1 MEDTLLIFIIALIV
15 LLYGFFSK
23 SLENHNI
30 SGPMVFMVFGIA
42 LSPLLLNIAHLNI
55 NDGMVKTIAEIAL
68 IIVLFSDSSTI
79 NIKKFRDQW
88 KIPARLLFIGLPL
101 TIIFSTYAGTLFF
114 SQESLA
120 NLLLMALILA
130 PTDAALGKAV
140 VTDKKL
146 PLKIRSAINVESGLN
161 DGIVF
166 PILITVV
173 LLILS
178 HRELGNDSS
187 WILYLFT
194 QIFVGAIIGAFSG
207 YVGAK
212 LLTKAVKN
220 NWIVESYRNLSP
232 ISLAILSFYFAEYF
246 GGNGFI
252 SAFVAGVFFG
262 SFSKVI
268 DIKTE
273 AFLEGTGEIL
283 ILISFLVFGLTFIPA
298 TIEYWDLPVL
308 LYALLSLTLFR
319 MLPVALSLTG
329 LKLSLSTK
337 LFIGW
342 FGPRG
347 IASILYVMIVAHKI
361 VDIHGHEKL
370 YAVIT
375 LTILLSI
382 ILHGLSARPL
392 VKLYTKKES

>member
-194 QIFVGAIIGAFSG
+194 QIFVGAFIGAFSG